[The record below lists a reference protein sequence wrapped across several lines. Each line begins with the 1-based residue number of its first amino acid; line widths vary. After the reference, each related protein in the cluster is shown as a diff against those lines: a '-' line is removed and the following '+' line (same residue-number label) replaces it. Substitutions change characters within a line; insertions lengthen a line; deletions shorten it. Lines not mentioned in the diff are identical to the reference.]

1 MPVGTL
7 WRMGMSWSDAAAAAH
22 DADRADAAL
31 AEALAEAQ
39 AIAAQFSDESA
50 DHRLRPA
57 VSVDLDIGGD
67 DQPLFVFFVN
77 FELDDDL
84 AADDYPLDEIEEL
97 TSALRSRIAVSS
109 VDGWSWLVTAGTK
122 AGAAHR

>member
-1 MPVGTL
+1 
-7 WRMGMSWSDAAAAAH
+7 MGMSWSDAAAAAH

-39 AIAAQFSDESA
+39 AIAASFSDESA
-50 DHRLRPA
+50 DNPLRPA

-84 AADDYPLDEIEEL
+84 AADDYPLDEIQEL
-97 TSALRSRIAVSS
+97 TSALRSRIAGSA
-109 VDGWSWLVTAGTK
+109 VDDWAWLVTAGTK
-122 AGAAHR
+122 AGAAH